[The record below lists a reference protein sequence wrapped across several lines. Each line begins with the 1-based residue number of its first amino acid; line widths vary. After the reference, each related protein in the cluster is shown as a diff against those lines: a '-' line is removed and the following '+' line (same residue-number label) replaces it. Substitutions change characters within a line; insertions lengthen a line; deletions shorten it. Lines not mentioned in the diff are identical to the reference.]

1 MEYRVA
7 SSLPRGIRIQRALL
21 LCGAAALFLLGLVL
35 LFAPAPAEDQQS
47 CAPTIH
53 FLCGD
58 NGRIIGSQSRKPISL
73 AGG

>member
-7 SSLPRGIRIQRALL
+7 PPFSHGSRIRRTLL
-21 LCGAAALFLLGLVL
+21 VCGAAALFLLGLLL
-35 LFAPAPAEDQQS
+35 LFAPAQAEDQQS
-47 CAPTIH
+47 CFRTIH